1 MKVIVEEAAAA
12 DLDDAIRWISADSP
26 RAAAKMRR
34 RIVARNNQLSNSRLS
49 GMGRPGRIEGTR
61 ELLAWPY
68 VIIYTVDKA
77 AGQILVR
84 ASFMAQGTAPQN
96 RNPAPRQPQF

>member
-34 RIVARNNQLSNSRLS
+34 RIVARINQLSNPRLS
-49 GMGRPGRIEGTR
+49 GMGRLGQIQGTR

-68 VIIYTVDKA
+68 VIVYTVDQG
-77 AGQILVR
+77 AGRILVR
-84 ASFMAQGTAPQN
+84 AILHGARDRTAES
-96 RNPAPRQPQF
+96 